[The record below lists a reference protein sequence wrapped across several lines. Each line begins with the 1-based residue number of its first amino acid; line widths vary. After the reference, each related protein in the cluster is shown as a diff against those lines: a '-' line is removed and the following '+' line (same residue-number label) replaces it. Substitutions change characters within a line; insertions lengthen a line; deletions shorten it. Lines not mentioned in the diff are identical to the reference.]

1 MANEEY
7 PLQALRELRERA
19 KDDAMEALAG
29 AIAEEEAAKQRVT
42 DAVRELAEAR
52 ELRARKAREFD
63 ADVAAGR
70 AGIAQM
76 RTFDHYRLR
85 LLDEEAAMGARIE
98 ELRAAAREAGEVSA
112 ARRAELEDAAT
123 QLEAVV
129 KHRGGWDAERAMI
142 RQRKDEAAMDEVA
155 TRIWRE
161 QNQ

>member
-1 MANEEY
+1 MAKEEY

>member
-1 MANEEY
+1 MAKEEY

-85 LLDEEAAMGARIE
+85 LLDEEASMGARIE

>member
-1 MANEEY
+1 MARESY
-7 PLQALRELRERA
+7 PLQALTELRERA

-29 AIAEEEAAKQRVT
+29 AIADEEAAKQRVT
-42 DAVRELAEAR
+42 DAIQALADAR
-52 ELRARKAREFD
+52 EMRARKAREFD
-63 ADVAAGR
+63 ADVASGR

-85 LLDEEAAMGARIE
+85 LIDEEAEMERGIE
-98 ELRAAAREAGEVSA
+98 ELRAAARQAAEVTA
-112 ARRAELEDAAT
+112 VKRAELEDAAT

-129 KHRGGWDAERAMI
+129 KHKGGWDAERQVI
-142 RQRKDEAAMDEVA
+142 QQRKDEAAMDEVA